1 MGKIK
6 FDLETKI
13 KACKEYEKGNKSFVE
28 IGEEINA
35 GDTTVSYWYAKYKE
49 KGPDSLKAKT
59 SKGSFSKEFKM
70 NIIEEYLTGNH
81 TYQQLGH
88 KYDISHSTVSK
99 WINMWYNGIELKD
112 TKQKREDNSMKVNQ
126 KTYRERIEIVKW
138 VLNNNKNYKKAAEIY
153 NLNYALIYKWT
164 QTFLKEGEEGLKYK
178 KRGPKFKTKINLGKL
193 TDTEKLK
200 YELEKEKELR
210 KRLELELE
218 ILKKKEAVE
227 KELYTQNYVK
237 KLNTL
242 RSTSS
247 KKKDT
252 L

>member
-99 WINMWYNGIELKD
+99 WVNMWYNGIELKD
-112 TKQKREDNSMKVNQ
+112 TKQKREENSMKANQ
-126 KTYRERIEIVKW
+126 KTYQERIEIVKW
-138 VLNNNKNYKKAAEIY
+138 VLNNDKNYKKASNSTA
-153 NLNYALIYKWT
+153 
-164 QTFLKEGEEGLKYK
+164 
-178 KRGPKFKTKINLGKL
+178 TKIPMF
-193 TDTEKLK
+193 
-200 YELEKEKELR
+200 
-210 KRLELELE
+210 
-218 ILKKKEAVE
+218 ILSLLMFIV
-227 KELYTQNYVK
+227 LFNF
-237 KLNTL
+237 NTC
-242 RSTSS
+242 
-247 KKKDT
+247 
-252 L
+252 

>member
-13 KACKEYEKGNKSFVE
+13 KACKEYEKGKKSFEE
-28 IGEEINA
+28 IGKEINA
-35 GDTTVSYWYAKYKE
+35 GKTTVTEWYEKYRK
-49 KGPDSLKAKT
+49 KGPVSLKYRT
-59 SKGSFSKEFKM
+59 SKRSFSKEFKM
-70 NIIEEYLTGNH
+70 NIVNEYLTGNYS
-81 TYQQLGH
+81 YQQLGH
-88 KYDISHSTVSK
+88 KYDISHSTASK

-112 TKQKREDNSMKVNQ
+112 TKQKREDNSMK
-126 KTYRERIEIVKW
+126 TYKERIEIVKW
-138 VLNNNKNYKKAAEIY
+138 VLSNNKNYKKAAEIY

-164 QTFLKEGEEGLKYK
+164 QTFLKEGKEGLKYK
-178 KRGPKFKTKINLGKL
+178 KRGPKFKTEIDTTKL

-200 YELEKEKELR
+200 LELEKEKELR

-242 RSTSS
+242 LSTSS
-247 KKKDT
+247 RKKDT

>member
-13 KACKEYEKGNKSFVE
+13 KACKEYEKGKKSFEE
-28 IGEEINA
+28 IGKEINA
-35 GDTTVSYWYAKYKE
+35 GKTTVTEWYEKYRK
-49 KGPDSLKAKT
+49 KGPDSLKYRT
-59 SKGSFSKEFKM
+59 SKRRFSKEFKM
-70 NIIEEYLTGNH
+70 NIIEEYLTGNYS
-81 TYQQLGH
+81 YQQLGH
-88 KYDISHSTVSK
+88 KYDISHSTASK

-112 TKQKREDNSMKVNQ
+112 TKQKREDNSMK
-126 KTYRERIEIVKW
+126 TYKERIEIVKW
-138 VLNNNKNYKKAAEIY
+138 VLNNNKNYKKAAEKY

-178 KRGPKFKTKINLGKL
+178 KRGPKFKTKIDPGKL

-200 YELEKEKELR
+200 LELEKEKELR

-242 RSTSS
+242 LSTSL

-252 L
+252 R

>member
-99 WINMWYNGIELKD
+99 WVNMWYNGIELKD
-112 TKQKREDNSMKVNQ
+112 IKQKREDNSMK
-126 KTYRERIEIVKW
+126 TYKERIEIVKW

-178 KRGPKFKTKINLGKL
+178 KRGPKFKTKIDPGKL

>member
-49 KGPDSLKAKT
+49 KGPDSLKEKT

-70 NIIEEYLTGNH
+70 NIIEEYLTGNY

-99 WINMWYNGIELKD
+99 WVNMWYNGIELKD
-112 TKQKREDNSMKVNQ
+112 TKQKREDNSMK
-126 KTYRERIEIVKW
+126 TYKERIEIVKW
-138 VLNNNKNYKKAAEIY
+138 VLSNNKNYKKAAEIY

-178 KRGPKFKTKINLGKL
+178 KRGPKFKTEIDTAKL

-200 YELEKEKELR
+200 LELEKEKEIR

-242 RSTSS
+242 LSTSL

-252 L
+252 R

>member
-99 WINMWYNGIELKD
+99 WVNMWYNGIELKD
-112 TKQKREDNSMKVNQ
+112 TKQKREDNSMK
-126 KTYRERIEIVKW
+126 TYKERIEIVKW
-138 VLNNNKNYKKAAEIY
+138 VLNNDKNYKKAAEKY

-178 KRGPKFKTKINLGKL
+178 KRGPKFKTKIDPGKL

-252 L
+252 R

>member
-70 NIIEEYLTGNH
+70 NIIEEYLTGNY

-99 WINMWYNGIELKD
+99 WVNMWYNGIELKD
-112 TKQKREDNSMKVNQ
+112 TKQKREDNSMK
-126 KTYRERIEIVKW
+126 TYKERIEIVKW
-138 VLNNNKNYKKAAEIY
+138 VLNNNKNYKKAAEKY

-242 RSTSS
+242 LSTSS

-252 L
+252 R

>member
-49 KGPDSLKAKT
+49 KGPDSLKEKT

-81 TYQQLGH
+81 PYQQLGH

-99 WINMWYNGIELKD
+99 WVNMWYNGIELKD
-112 TKQKREDNSMKVNQ
+112 TKQKREDNSMK
-126 KTYRERIEIVKW
+126 TYKERIEIVKW
-138 VLNNNKNYKKAAEIY
+138 VLSNNKNYKKAAEIY

-178 KRGPKFKTKINLGKL
+178 KRGPKFKTEIDTAKL

-200 YELEKEKELR
+200 LELEKEKEIR

-242 RSTSS
+242 LSTSL

-252 L
+252 R

>member
-70 NIIEEYLTGNH
+70 NIIEEYLTGNY

-99 WINMWYNGIELKD
+99 WVNMWYNGIELKD
-112 TKQKREDNSMKVNQ
+112 TKQKREDNSMK
-126 KTYRERIEIVKW
+126 TYKERIEIVKW
-138 VLNNNKNYKKAAEIY
+138 VLSNNKNYKKAAEIY

-178 KRGPKFKTKINLGKL
+178 KRGPKFKTEIDTAKL

-200 YELEKEKELR
+200 LELEKEKEIR

-242 RSTSS
+242 LSTSL

-252 L
+252 R

>member
-49 KGPDSLKAKT
+49 KGPDSLKEKT

-70 NIIEEYLTGNH
+70 NIIEEYLTGNY

-88 KYDISHSTVSK
+88 KYEISHSTVSK
-99 WINMWYNGIELKD
+99 WVNMWYNGIELKD
-112 TKQKREDNSMKVNQ
+112 TKQKREDNSMK
-126 KTYRERIEIVKW
+126 TYKERIEIVKW
-138 VLNNNKNYKKAAEIY
+138 VLSNNKNYKKAAEIY

-178 KRGPKFKTKINLGKL
+178 KRGPKFKTEIDTAKL

-200 YELEKEKELR
+200 LELEKEKEIR

-242 RSTSS
+242 LSTSL

-252 L
+252 R

>member
-49 KGPDSLKAKT
+49 KCTDSLKAKT

-99 WINMWYNGIELKD
+99 WVNMWYNGIELKD
-112 TKQKREDNSMKVNQ
+112 TKQKREDNSMK
-126 KTYRERIEIVKW
+126 TYKERIEIVKW
-138 VLNNNKNYKKAAEIY
+138 VLNNDKNYKKAAEKY

-178 KRGPKFKTKINLGKL
+178 KRGPKFKTKIDPGKL

>member
-99 WINMWYNGIELKD
+99 WVNMWYNGIELKD
-112 TKQKREDNSMKVNQ
+112 TKQKREDNSMK
-126 KTYRERIEIVKW
+126 TYKERIEIVKW
-138 VLNNNKNYKKAAEIY
+138 VLNNNKNYKKAAEKY

-178 KRGPKFKTKINLGKL
+178 KRGPKFKTEIDTTKL

-227 KELYTQNYVK
+227 KALYTQNYVK

>member
-49 KGPDSLKAKT
+49 KGPDSLKEKT

-70 NIIEEYLTGNH
+70 NIIEEYLTGNY

-99 WINMWYNGIELKD
+99 WVNMWYNGIELKD
-112 TKQKREDNSMKVNQ
+112 TKQKREDNSMK
-126 KTYRERIEIVKW
+126 TYKERIEIVKW
-138 VLNNNKNYKKAAEIY
+138 VLSSNKNYKKAAEIY

-178 KRGPKFKTKINLGKL
+178 KRGPKFKTEIDTAKL

-200 YELEKEKELR
+200 LELEKEKEIR

-242 RSTSS
+242 LSTSL

-252 L
+252 R

>member
-88 KYDISHSTVSK
+88 KYDISHSTASK

-112 TKQKREDNSMKVNQ
+112 TKQKREDNSMK
-126 KTYRERIEIVKW
+126 TYKERIEIVKW
-138 VLNNNKNYKKAAEIY
+138 VLSNNKNYKKAAEIY

-178 KRGPKFKTKINLGKL
+178 KRGPKFKTKIDPGKL

-227 KELYTQNYVK
+227 KALYTQNYVK

>member
-70 NIIEEYLTGNH
+70 NIVNEYLTGNYS
-81 TYQQLGH
+81 YQQLGH

-99 WINMWYNGIELKD
+99 WVNMWYNGIELKD
-112 TKQKREDNSMKVNQ
+112 IKQKREDNSMK
-126 KTYRERIEIVKW
+126 TYKERIEIVKW
-138 VLNNNKNYKKAAEIY
+138 VLNNNKNYKKAAEKY

-178 KRGPKFKTKINLGKL
+178 KRGPKFKTKIDPGKL

>member
-13 KACKEYEKGNKSFVE
+13 KACKEYEKGKKSFEE
-28 IGEEINA
+28 IGKEINA

-49 KGPDSLKAKT
+49 KGPDSLKEKT

-70 NIIEEYLTGNH
+70 NIIEEYLTGNY

-99 WINMWYNGIELKD
+99 WVNMWYNGIELKD
-112 TKQKREDNSMKVNQ
+112 TKQKREDNSMK
-126 KTYRERIEIVKW
+126 TYKERIEIVKW
-138 VLNNNKNYKKAAEIY
+138 VLSNNKNYKKAAEIY

-178 KRGPKFKTKINLGKL
+178 KRGPKFKTEIDTAKL

-200 YELEKEKELR
+200 LELEKEKEIR

-242 RSTSS
+242 LSTSL

-252 L
+252 R

>member
-49 KGPDSLKAKT
+49 KGPDSLKEKT

-70 NIIEEYLTGNH
+70 NIIEEYLTGNY

-99 WINMWYNGIELKD
+99 WVNMWYNGIELKD
-112 TKQKREDNSMKVNQ
+112 TKQKREDNSMK
-126 KTYRERIEIVKW
+126 TYKERIEIVKW
-138 VLNNNKNYKKAAEIY
+138 VLSNNKNYKKAAEKY

-178 KRGPKFKTKINLGKL
+178 KRGPKFKTEIDTAKL

-200 YELEKEKELR
+200 LELEKEKELR
-210 KRLELELE
+210 KRLELELK

-242 RSTSS
+242 LSTSL

-252 L
+252 R

>member
-88 KYDISHSTVSK
+88 KYEISHSTVSK
-99 WINMWYNGIELKD
+99 WVNMWYNGIELKD
-112 TKQKREDNSMKVNQ
+112 TKQKREDNSMK
-126 KTYRERIEIVKW
+126 TYKERIEIVKW
-138 VLNNNKNYKKAAEIY
+138 VLNNNKNYKKAAEKY

-178 KRGPKFKTKINLGKL
+178 KRGPKFKTKIDPGKL

>member
-99 WINMWYNGIELKD
+99 WVNMWYNGIELKD
-112 TKQKREDNSMKVNQ
+112 TKQKREDNSMK
-126 KTYRERIEIVKW
+126 TYKERIEIVKW
-138 VLNNNKNYKKAAEIY
+138 VLNNNKNYKKAAEKY

-178 KRGPKFKTKINLGKL
+178 KRGPKFKTKIDPGKL

-252 L
+252 R

>member
-99 WINMWYNGIELKD
+99 WVNMWYNGIELKD
-112 TKQKREDNSMKVNQ
+112 TKQKREDNSMK
-126 KTYRERIEIVKW
+126 TYKERIEIVKW
-138 VLNNNKNYKKAAEIY
+138 VLNNDKNYKKAAEKY

-178 KRGPKFKTKINLGKL
+178 KRGPKFKTKIDPGKL

-242 RSTSS
+242 LSTSS

>member
-13 KACKEYEKGNKSFVE
+13 KACKEYEIGNKSFVE

-88 KYDISHSTVSK
+88 KYEISHSTVSK
-99 WINMWYNGIELKD
+99 WVNMWYNGIELKD
-112 TKQKREDNSMKVNQ
+112 TKQKREDNSMK
-126 KTYRERIEIVKW
+126 TYKERIEIVKW
-138 VLNNNKNYKKAAEIY
+138 VLSNNKNYKKAAEIY

-178 KRGPKFKTKINLGKL
+178 KRGPKFKTEIDTAKL

-200 YELEKEKELR
+200 LELEKEKEIR

-242 RSTSS
+242 LSTSL

-252 L
+252 R

>member
-1 MGKIK
+1 MSKIK

-13 KACKEYEKGNKSFVE
+13 NACKEYEKGNKSFVE

-99 WINMWYNGIELKD
+99 WVNMWYNGIELKD
-112 TKQKREDNSMKVNQ
+112 TKQKREDNSMK
-126 KTYRERIEIVKW
+126 TYKERIEIVKW

>member
-49 KGPDSLKAKT
+49 KGPDSLKEKT

-99 WINMWYNGIELKD
+99 WVNMWYNGIELKD
-112 TKQKREDNSMKVNQ
+112 TKQKREDNSMK
-126 KTYRERIEIVKW
+126 TYKERIEIVKW
-138 VLNNNKNYKKAAEIY
+138 VLSNNKNYKKAAEIY

-178 KRGPKFKTKINLGKL
+178 KRGPKFKTEIDTAKL

-200 YELEKEKELR
+200 LELEKEKEIR

-242 RSTSS
+242 LSTSL

-252 L
+252 R

>member
-1 MGKIK
+1 MFISPKHP
-6 FDLETKI
+6 F
-13 KACKEYEKGNKSFVE
+13 
-28 IGEEINA
+28 
-35 GDTTVSYWYAKYKE
+35 
-49 KGPDSLKAKT
+49 T
-59 SKGSFSKEFKM
+59 SKGTHEGVGSKEFKM
-70 NIIEEYLTGNH
+70 NIVNEYLTENYS
-81 TYQQLGH
+81 YQQLGH

-112 TKQKREDNSMKVNQ
+112 TKQKREDNSMK
-126 KTYRERIEIVKW
+126 TYKERIEIVKW
-138 VLNNNKNYKKAAEIY
+138 VLSNNKNYKKAAEIY

-178 KRGPKFKTKINLGKL
+178 KRGPKFKNEIDKSKL

-200 YELEKEKELR
+200 YELEKEKEIR

-227 KELYTQNYVK
+227 KDLYTQNYVK

-242 RSTSS
+242 LSTSL

-252 L
+252 R

>member
-49 KGPDSLKAKT
+49 KGPDSLKEKT

-70 NIIEEYLTGNH
+70 NIIEEYLTGNY

-99 WINMWYNGIELKD
+99 WVNMWYNGIELKD
-112 TKQKREDNSMKVNQ
+112 TKQKREDNSMK
-126 KTYRERIEIVKW
+126 TYKERIEIVKW
-138 VLNNNKNYKKAAEIY
+138 VLSNNKNYKKAAEIY

-178 KRGPKFKTKINLGKL
+178 KRGPKFKTEIDTAKL

-200 YELEKEKELR
+200 LELEKEKEIR

-242 RSTSS
+242 LSTSS

>member
-1 MGKIK
+1 MSKIK

-88 KYDISHSTVSK
+88 KYEISHSTVSK
-99 WINMWYNGIELKD
+99 WVNMWYNGIELKD
-112 TKQKREDNSMKVNQ
+112 TKQKREDNSMK
-126 KTYRERIEIVKW
+126 TYKERIEIVKW
-138 VLNNNKNYKKAAEIY
+138 VLNNNKNYKKAAEKY

-242 RSTSS
+242 LSTSS

-252 L
+252 R

>member
-70 NIIEEYLTGNH
+70 NIIEEYLTGNY

-112 TKQKREDNSMKVNQ
+112 TKQKREDNSMK
-126 KTYRERIEIVKW
+126 TYKERIEIVKW
-138 VLNNNKNYKKAAEIY
+138 VLSNNKNYKKAAEKY

-178 KRGPKFKTKINLGKL
+178 KRGPKFKTAIDTTKL

-200 YELEKEKELR
+200 LELEKEKELR

-242 RSTSS
+242 LSTSS

-252 L
+252 R

>member
-49 KGPDSLKAKT
+49 KGPDSLKEKT

-70 NIIEEYLTGNH
+70 NIIEEYLTGNY

-99 WINMWYNGIELKD
+99 WVNMWYNGIELKD
-112 TKQKREDNSMKVNQ
+112 TKQKREDNSMK
-126 KTYRERIEIVKW
+126 TYKERIEIVKW
-138 VLNNNKNYKKAAEIY
+138 VLNNNKNYKKAAEKY

-242 RSTSS
+242 LSTSS

-252 L
+252 R

>member
-49 KGPDSLKAKT
+49 KGPDSLKEKT

-70 NIIEEYLTGNH
+70 NIIEEYLTGNY

-99 WINMWYNGIELKD
+99 WVNMWYNGIELKD

-178 KRGPKFKTKINLGKL
+178 KRGPKFKTEIDTAKL

-200 YELEKEKELR
+200 LELEKEKEIR

-242 RSTSS
+242 LSTSL

-252 L
+252 R

>member
-13 KACKEYEKGNKSFVE
+13 KACKEYEKGKKSFEE
-28 IGEEINA
+28 IGKEINA
-35 GDTTVSYWYAKYKE
+35 GKTTVTEWYEKYRD
-49 KGPDSLKAKT
+49 KGPQSLKYRT
-59 SKGSFSKEFKM
+59 SKRSFSKEFKM
-70 NIIEEYLTGNH
+70 NIIEEYLTGNY

-99 WINMWYNGIELKD
+99 WVNMWYNGIELKD
-112 TKQKREDNSMKVNQ
+112 TKQKREDNSMKANQ
-126 KTYRERIEIVKW
+126 KTYHERIEIVKW

-178 KRGPKFKTKINLGKL
+178 KRGPKFKTEIDTTKL

-200 YELEKEKELR
+200 YELEKEKEIR

-242 RSTSS
+242 LSTSS

-252 L
+252 P

>member
-88 KYDISHSTVSK
+88 KYEISHSTVSK
-99 WINMWYNGIELKD
+99 WVNMWYNGIELKD
-112 TKQKREDNSMKVNQ
+112 TKQKREDNSMK
-126 KTYRERIEIVKW
+126 TYKERIEIVKW
-138 VLNNNKNYKKAAEIY
+138 VLNNNKNYKKAAEKY

-242 RSTSS
+242 LSTSS

-252 L
+252 R

>member
-13 KACKEYEKGNKSFVE
+13 KACKEYEKGKKSFEE
-28 IGEEINA
+28 IGKEINA
-35 GDTTVSYWYAKYKE
+35 GKTTVTEWYEKYRE
-49 KGPDSLKAKT
+49 KGPYSLKAKT
-59 SKGSFSKEFKM
+59 SKGSFSKEFKI
-70 NIIEEYLTGNH
+70 NIIEEYLTGNY

-99 WINMWYNGIELKD
+99 WVNMWYNGIELKD
-112 TKQKREDNSMKVNQ
+112 TKQKREDNSMKANQ
-126 KTYRERIEIVKW
+126 KTYQERIEIVKW

-178 KRGPKFKTKINLGKL
+178 KRGPKFKTEIDKSKL

-242 RSTSS
+242 LSTSS